1 MKFMVFFFF
10 RRSGIGSQYYMVCCM
25 CVGNMSKKSVKR
37 NYQNCVCN
45 LFLKT
50 YVESWLE
57 RSLSCGGAVVPIR
70 HSSTCRYTLKSE
82 SCVQLAFQCIA
93 FLFILCKLA
102 FTGVVIANKTR
113 APVPFRHC
121 WQ

>member
-45 LFLKT
+45 LFKKRT
-50 YVESWLE
+50 SRVGWK
-57 RSLSCGGAVVPIR
+57 GV
-70 HSSTCRYTLKSE
+70 
-82 SCVQLAFQCIA
+82 
-93 FLFILCKLA
+93 FLVA
-102 FTGVVIANKTR
+102 A
-113 APVPFRHC
+113 
-121 WQ
+121 Q